1 MSKSSTK
8 KDEPKK
14 EKDKKPI
21 EFNLS
26 DGVSWHD
33 FAAIFVMFFVFLWR
47 ILRLILAPVFWVYGE
62 NVRMFRFVRAS
73 SSERPMTEDEKLFV
87 ESIPF
92 VLSLTGAVGG
102 LLVGVFAAFSLSE
115 DIEDFVDKLSFDFLG
130 GIWDAIGTI
139 IGAIFGALFWI
150 LRSIGSGLGW
160 GFNLLVDAFQQ
171 NVFLAFMGL
180 ASFGIVLLLIW

>member
-8 KDEPKK
+8 KDEAKK
-14 EKDKKPI
+14 VKDKKPI

-33 FAAIFVMFFVFLWR
+33 FAAIFIMFFVFLWR
-47 ILRLILAPVFWVYGE
+47 IVRLILAPIFWVYGE
-62 NVRMFRFVRAS
+62 NVRMIRFVRAS
-73 SSERPMTEDEKLFV
+73 SSERPMTDDERLFV

-92 VLSLTGAVGG
+92 ILSLTGAVGG
-102 LLVGVFAAFSLSE
+102 ILVGVFAAFTLSDSIQEFLDKISL
-115 DIEDFVDKLSFDFLG
+115 DFLG
-130 GIWDAIGTI
+130 GIWDVIAAII
-139 IGAIFGALFWI
+139 IAIFSAIFWV
-150 LRSIGSGLGW
+150 LSGIGSVLGW

-180 ASFGIVLLLIW
+180 AS